1 MFDVKEIKKTIQQI
15 AETRQL
21 SEASLWEAIES
32 AFAAAYKREYGK
44 SDHVVRARINPETGE
59 TSFFQVK
66 QVLGP
71 EEVIPEEETA
81 EEGDERLRFNPERH
95 IMIDDAQLVRQG
107 VQSGEE
113 LLFPLESKTDF
124 GRIAAQSARQAVT
137 QKIHELEQSAVAQ
150 EFQEKV
156 GSLVHGRVQRIE
168 RGNVYV
174 DLGRTVAVLPY
185 AEQIRGERFKQGN
198 NLRAY
203 ILSVDI
209 TAKRSGGFVTLSRAH
224 KNFVVRLFEA
234 EVPELTEGVLTIK
247 EIARNPGTR
256 TKIAVESSDPAVD
269 PVGSFVGQRGVRVMA
284 VKSELSGE
292 QIDIINWS
300 ESLTDFIGDS
310 LLPAEV
316 NRVATDEEKKAARV
330 ELSENQIPIAIG
342 RGGQNISLAA
352 QLTDWEITI
361 IDIDGEEIARS
372 SPGGEVKI
380 LSSADH
386 RDTKGESAN
395 DDTPPQEEEGAEA
408 APDGD
413 TETPPEEP
421 TPNDE

>member
-15 AETRQL
+15 AESRQL
-21 SEASLWEAIES
+21 PEASLWEAIES

-66 QVLGP
+66 QVLAP
-71 EEVIPEEETA
+71 EEVLPEEEMA
-81 EEGDERLRFNPERH
+81 KEEDEERVRFNPERH

-156 GSLVHGRVQRIE
+156 GLLVHGRVQRIE

-174 DLGRTVAVLPY
+174 DLGRTVAMLPY
-185 AEQIRGERFKQGN
+185 AEQIRGERFKQGS

-203 ILSVDI
+203 ILSVDM
-209 TAKRSGGFVTLSRAH
+209 TARRSGGFVTLSRAN
-224 KNFVVRLFEA
+224 KNFVIRLFEA
-234 EVPELTEGVLTIK
+234 EVPELAEGTLTIK

-256 TKIAVESSDPAVD
+256 TKIAVESSDPAID
-269 PVGSFVGQRGVRVMA
+269 PVGAFVGQRGVRVMA

-300 ESLTDFIGDS
+300 ESVTDFIGDS

-316 NRVATDEEKKAARV
+316 NRVATDEEKKTARV
-330 ELSENQIPIAIG
+330 ELPENQIPIAIG

-352 QLTDWEITI
+352 QLTGWEITI
-361 IDIDGEEIARS
+361 VDIDGEEIARS
-372 SPGGEVKI
+372 TAEGEVSI
-380 LSSADH
+380 LSSNEDQNEE
-386 RDTKGESAN
+386 REKDTAEEKEGETAEDGEKTEDEASS
-395 DDTPPQEEEGAEA
+395 EEKA
-408 APDGD
+408 
-413 TETPPEEP
+413 
-421 TPNDE
+421 